1 MRNGEKKRKKV
12 FNKRLQFIE
21 KNQNTSLKYFLRN
34 AIASRTRTGTLNHR
48 T

>member
-21 KNQNTSLKYFLRN
+21 KNQNTSLKYLMQLHQRKEL
-34 AIASRTRTGTLNHR
+34 ARSIIAHK
-48 T
+48 